1 MKKANQAPKRFNGW
15 ACKRINTVQVSVKLF
30 GALRQ
35 FLPAGSGFNNCT
47 LTIPEQAKLSDV
59 LLQLPIPADK
69 KYLVIINDER
79 LDDKTLAEISIS
91 ETDQIVLIPPIKG
104 G

>member
-1 MKKANQAPKRFNGW
+1 M
-15 ACKRINTVQVSVKLF
+15 QVSVKLF

-47 LTIPEQAKLSDV
+47 LTVPEQASLSDV
-59 LLQLPIPADK
+59 LVQLPIPADK
-69 KYLVIINDER
+69 PYLVIVNDER
-79 LDDKTLAEISIS
+79 LDEEMLAETNISAS
-91 ETDQIVLIPPIKG
+91 DEIVLIPPIKG

>member
-1 MKKANQAPKRFNGW
+1 M
-15 ACKRINTVQVSVKLF
+15 QVSVKLF
-30 GALRQ
+30 GALRE

-47 LTIPEQAKLSDV
+47 LTVPEQAMLSDV
-59 LLQLPIPADK
+59 LAQLNIPAGK
-69 KYLVIINDER
+69 QYLVIINDER
-79 LDDKTLAEISIS
+79 LDEKTLAETSIS

>member
-1 MKKANQAPKRFNGW
+1 M
-15 ACKRINTVQVSVKLF
+15 QVSVKLF

-35 FLPAGSGFNNCT
+35 YLPAGSGFNNCT
-47 LTIPEQAKLSDV
+47 LTVPEQATLSDV
-59 LLQLPIPADK
+59 IVQLPIPMDK

-79 LDDKTLAEISIS
+79 LDEKTLAETTIS
-91 ETDQIVLIPPIKG
+91 ESDQIVLIPPIKG

>member
-1 MKKANQAPKRFNGW
+1 M
-15 ACKRINTVQVSVKLF
+15 QVSVKLF

-47 LTIPEQAKLSDV
+47 LTVLEQATLGDV
-59 LLQLPIPADK
+59 LVQLSIPADK
-69 KYLVIINDER
+69 QYLVIINDER
-79 LDDKTLAEISIS
+79 LDEKMLTETSIS

>member
-1 MKKANQAPKRFNGW
+1 M
-15 ACKRINTVQVSVKLF
+15 QVSVKLF
-30 GALRQ
+30 GALRE
-35 FLPAGSGFNNCT
+35 FLPKGSGFNNCT
-47 LTIPEQAKLSDV
+47 LTIPEQAMLSDV
-59 LLQLPIPADK
+59 LVQLPIPVDK

-79 LDDKTLAEISIS
+79 LDDKPPAEICIS